1 MAAYYTNCLEVLM
14 PQAAQIRYT
23 RLTAHGKIQIT
34 MLPVRYSPVSTVK
47 NHNRQCQESKTC
59 HPILKFPLTYTRRDV
74 DQTPKAPKCSG
85 DQPPRAT
92 SARTDAK
99 INVY

>member
-1 MAAYYTNCLEVLM
+1 M

-34 MLPVRYSPVSTVK
+34 MLQSDIHRSPLSK

-74 DQTPKAPKCSG
+74 DQTPQGP
-85 DQPPRAT
+85 QVPPEISTPA
-92 SARTDAK
+92 
-99 INVY
+99 